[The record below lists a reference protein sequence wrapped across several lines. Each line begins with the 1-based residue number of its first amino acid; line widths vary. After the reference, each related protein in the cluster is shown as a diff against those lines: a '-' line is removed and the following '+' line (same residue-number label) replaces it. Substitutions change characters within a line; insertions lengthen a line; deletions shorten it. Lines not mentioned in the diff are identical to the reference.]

1 MSSDPYATT
10 STVKNILQHVIS
22 PKIVDDGS
30 GGYVTKTDLV
40 NIDNAVLSGNIISA
54 STTTKGVVIN
64 APSAA
69 ATDIIINV
77 NSSPQWSISHD
88 AAALTIERYSGG
100 LPFPSLSINR
110 STGAITIPNA
120 LTVQQGAI
128 VNGALQASSVTSTQS
143 VTAATSVSAA
153 TANITGGIT
162 AGSLTAGTVA
172 CNNQLAFS
180 NTLGTGNLTV
190 TSGNYTFGT
199 DVSSTT
205 GYALFNNAQAGV
217 ISWTSASSGTK
228 VVTGLNSSSIVTVT
242 ARNSGSLYGGGNFS
256 VDTNTPNTLTVFTQ
270 NSGTHAFNYFVPRF

>member
-22 PKIVDDGS
+22 PKIVDDGG

-100 LPFPSLSINR
+100 LSFPSLSINR

-128 VNGALQASSVTSTQS
+128 VDGALQASSVTSNQ
-143 VTAATSVSAA
+143 SVSAA

-190 TSGNYTFGT
+190 TAGNYTFGT
-199 DVSSTT
+199 EVSSTT
-205 GYALFNNAQAGV
+205 GYALFNNAQAGI

-242 ARNSGSLYGGGNFS
+242 ARNSGSLYGGGYFS
-256 VDTNTPNTLTVFTQ
+256 VDTNTPNTLKVFTQ